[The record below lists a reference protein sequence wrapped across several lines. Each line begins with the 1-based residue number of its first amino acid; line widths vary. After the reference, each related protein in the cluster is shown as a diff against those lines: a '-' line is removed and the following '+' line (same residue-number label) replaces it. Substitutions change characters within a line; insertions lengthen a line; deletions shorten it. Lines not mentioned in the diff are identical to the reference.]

1 MINYIQVYLLPD
13 NLAEFRL
20 MISELIL
27 IDTWIQ
33 IEDSYYLN
41 LLSTKQTTSL
51 IITVAL
57 SDNTKYTKK
66 GIWLFNQPDPIIL
79 YRKNL
84 LLSSIYFASNLVIL

>member
-1 MINYIQVYLLPD
+1 MGKFIQDYLNLLNNNDSAFKLALFKSKVMINYIQVYLLPD

-27 IDTWIQ
+27 IDTSIQ

-41 LLSTKQTTSL
+41 LLSTKPTTSL

-66 GIWLFNQPDPIIL
+66 GI
-79 YRKNL
+79 
-84 LLSSIYFASNLVIL
+84 